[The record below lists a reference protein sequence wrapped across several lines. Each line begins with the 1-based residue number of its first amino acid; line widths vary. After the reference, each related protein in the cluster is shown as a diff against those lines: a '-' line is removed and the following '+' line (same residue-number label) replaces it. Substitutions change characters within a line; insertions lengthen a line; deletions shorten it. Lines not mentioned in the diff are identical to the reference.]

1 MRAVILALCT
11 AVVLVGLPRLAVFFR
26 GPQEVGKVNILT
38 DGPRKREA
46 EVKHASEF
54 LAAMKKPVV
63 QRASVASP
71 LPANDGELIVA
82 IEKEMARIGVYDGPI
97 TSAWTDRVR
106 GAVRKFTG
114 SGRTPP
120 SVELLNSLRAAKPA
134 MREAVVRQGAT
145 MNLQAAQDV
154 LNGRIPPV
162 VIVAPPEEGIPS
174 DGYLPPW
181 NALRAKEL
189 AQSLP
194 AVNKGAALTV
204 QIAAQSGRVESRR
217 RINRARWYAGAP
229 QRSRFSFTPYRG
241 YFRY

>member
-1 MRAVILALCT
+1 MAL
-11 AVVLVGLPRLAVFFR
+11 FFR

-38 DGPRKREA
+38 DAPRKREA
-46 EVKHASEF
+46 EVKHASQSF
-54 LAAMKKPVV
+54 AAMKERVVHPV
-63 QRASVASP
+63 SVTSP
-71 LPANDGELIVA
+71 LPATDGELIVA
-82 IEKEMARIGVYDGPI
+82 IQKEMARIGAYDGPI

-134 MREAVVRQGAT
+134 MKEAVVRQGAT

-154 LNGRIPPV
+154 INGRIPPV
-162 VIVAPPEEGIPS
+162 VIIAPPEEGIPS

-181 NALRAKEL
+181 TALRAKEL
-189 AQSLP
+189 AQGLP

-204 QIAAQSGRVESRR
+204 QVAAQSGRVESRR
-217 RINRARWYAGAP
+217 RERINRGRWYA
-229 QRSRFSFTPYRG
+229 RSRFSFTPYRG